1 MSSVAART
9 SACPAG
15 LPDLT
20 KFDRNSGIEF
30 DNVVVAFPDGTVA
43 LKRFSLA
50 IEEGEFVVLVGPSG
64 CGKSTALRSLAG
76 LESVSGGTIRI
87 KGRDVTNLDTQR
99 RDIAMVFQSYALY
112 PHKSVYE
119 NLAYPLRVRKAAGTE
134 IDLVVR
140 QTAELLGLTPYL
152 QRKPRALSGGQRQRV
167 AMGRALVRKP
177 AAFLMDEP
185 LSNLDAALR
194 VEMRT
199 EILAL
204 HRQLGVSTVYVTHD
218 QVEALTM
225 GDRVA
230 VMRAGVLEQF
240 ATPKVLYEKPR
251 NIFVASF
258 VGSPATN
265 FALRRDPAGYVEAP
279 CRGSDRCFS
288 DQGSGLRD
296 PVAGGAGHPPG
307 GLCLRAGRRARY
319 PAQNIA
325 KLCRV
330 HGIGGAGPLQLERP
344 FGQSAR
350 SALVAMEEGML
361 TKVDGVTVGKP
372 MIARLDTHC
381 PAVAGQELN
390 LWVSSRSMQV
400 FDAESGVALAN
411 D

>member
-1 MSSVAART
+1 M
-9 SACPAG
+9 
-15 LPDLT
+15 
-20 KFDRNSGIEF
+20 
-30 DNVVVAFPDGTVA
+30 
-43 LKRFSLA
+43 
-50 IEEGEFVVLVGPSG
+50 
-64 CGKSTALRSLAG
+64 
-76 LESVSGGTIRI
+76 
-87 KGRDVTNLDTQR
+87 
-99 RDIAMVFQSYALY
+99 
-112 PHKSVYE
+112 
-119 NLAYPLRVRKAAGTE
+119 
-134 IDLVVR
+134 
-140 QTAELLGLTPYL
+140 
-152 QRKPRALSGGQRQRV
+152 
-167 AMGRALVRKP
+167 
-177 AAFLMDEP
+177 
-185 LSNLDAALR
+185 SNLDAALR

-265 FALRRDPAGYVEAP
+265 FALAEIQPDTSKLLVAGQTVAFPIRGQAYGTRWRVVLGIRPEAFAYAPDAEHDIPLKILPSFVEFM
-279 CRGSDRCFS
+279 GSEVLVHFS
-288 DQGSGLRD
+288 LSGLSD
-296 PVAGGAGHPPG
+296 NQP
-307 GLCLRAGRRARY
+307 AR
-319 PAQNIA
+319 
-325 KLCRV
+325 
-330 HGIGGAGPLQLERP
+330 
-344 FGQSAR
+344 
-350 SALVAMEEGML
+350 ALVAMEEGML